1 MAWTEADIVIGPPGD
16 SRVHDLALEA
26 SWAAKYAGL
35 SEHEAIQLVSK
46 NVEEVLGLKP
56 SKDIVIWEGNP
67 LQFGTPVLAFQEG
80 PHGTKLELN
89 SCWPN
94 DGDD

>member
-1 MAWTEADIVIGPPGD
+1 M
-16 SRVHDLALEA
+16 ALEA

-35 SEHEAIQLVSK
+35 TEREAIQLVSK
-46 NVEEVLGLKP
+46 NVEEALGLKP

-80 PHGTKLELN
+80 RQGEKLEVN
-89 SCWPN
+89 SCWPK
-94 DGDD
+94 DGDE